1 MSRKFQQKNKDLV
14 NLEVVSADTVWNIKK
29 TIKVIY

>member
-14 NLEVVSADTVWNIKK
+14 NLEVVRADTVWNIKK